1 MFGHYPAY
9 PKGLDQTHTEMSRG
23 NVKRDQGISIY
34 ECKVNLWQKSKL

>member
-23 NVKRDQGISIY
+23 NVKKGPRNKHI
-34 ECKVNLWQKSKL
+34 